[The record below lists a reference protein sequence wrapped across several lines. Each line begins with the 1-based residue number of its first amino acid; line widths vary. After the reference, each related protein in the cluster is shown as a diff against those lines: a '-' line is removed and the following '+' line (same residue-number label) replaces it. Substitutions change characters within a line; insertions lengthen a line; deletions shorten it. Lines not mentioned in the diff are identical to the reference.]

1 MVVIL
6 EVDPLETIVSVVLV
20 KKRGLIFVE
29 VVEVFDETLKTR
41 MIWLVAEMP
50 VERLSVIPLLKLP
63 EFASHKKKLFPGMGK
78 HPSVEEAEIGKL
90 LPAIARH
97 FGKE

>member
-6 EVDPLETIVSVVLV
+6 KVDPLETIVSVVLV

-29 VVEVFDETLKTR
+29 VVEVFDEALKPR

-50 VERLSVIPLLKLP
+50 VEGLSVIPLVKLS
-63 EFASHKKKLFPGMGK
+63 EFTSHKEEFFPRMSK

-90 LPAIARH
+90 LPAIAGH